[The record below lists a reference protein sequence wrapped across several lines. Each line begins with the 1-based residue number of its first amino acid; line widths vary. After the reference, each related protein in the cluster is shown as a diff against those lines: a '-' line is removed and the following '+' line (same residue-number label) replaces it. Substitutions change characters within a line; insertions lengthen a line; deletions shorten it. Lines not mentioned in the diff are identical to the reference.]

1 MSADS
6 KRTSDFLGH
15 ILEAISRIG
24 RYTDQMNIADFQENE
39 LVQDAVIR
47 NIEIMGE
54 ASKNIERHDPTFVS
68 QNPQVPWALIYAMRN
83 RVSHAYFEVDLKI
96 IWNTTRH
103 DLPDLETKIRELK
116 LQIDV

>member
-47 NIEIMGE
+47 NMEVIGE
-54 ASKNIERHDPTFVS
+54 ACGNIRKLAPAFVQS
-68 QNPQVPWALIYAMRN
+68 HPEVPWSSAIGNRNAL
-83 RVSHAYFEVDLKI
+83 SHGYFSVDLKLV
-96 IWNTTRH
+96 WATVKS
-103 DLPDLETKIRELK
+103 DLPTLK
-116 LQIDV
+116 LAVERLRVDPS